1 MYQEAFRHI
10 KNLNLQTE
18 LLEACDWSEEA
29 LTKLLQRAN
38 EAIFEINKTVK
49 QMVEGAIK
57 CDDVQE
63 IYNLNDSKNKINLF
77 DGAEADRTFS
87 ILMGDQVEP
96 RRNFIDKNA
105 KYVKEL
111 DI

>member
-1 MYQEAFRHI
+1 M
-10 KNLNLQTE
+10 
-18 LLEACDWSEEA
+18 D
-29 LTKLLQRAN
+29 
-38 EAIFEINKTVK
+38 
-49 QMVEGAIK
+49 
-57 CDDVQE
+57 
-63 IYNLNDSKNKINLF
+63 KINLF